1 MIKRRTRAAILGLL
15 LGCSLPVWSTVLPAD
30 SLYLLPQPESVEMR
44 TGVFPLNKVKKV
56 SIQASDSIASL
67 IADYLP
73 EGMKATTKSS
83 KTDRMEIRL
92 KPGQNGN
99 QTDESYVLD
108 ITDRK
113 ISIEAASVAGVFYA
127 LQTLGQLTDKEQATV
142 PAVRIT
148 DEPRFAYRGIMLDV
162 SRHFF
167 DADFLKRQIDVLAA
181 FKINRLHLHLTDAA
195 GWRLQIDRYPRLTEL
210 AAWRP
215 QHLWKEW
222 WKGARRYVMEGAPN
236 AYGGYYTKEEIRDLV
251 DYARK
256 RQITIIPEIEMPSHS
271 EEVLTAYPELSCT
284 HELYKPSDFCVG
296 NEKTFEFLEQV
307 LTEVM
312 ELFPSEYI
320 HIGGDEAPKT
330 NWRTCPRCQKRIKDE
345 GLKDEKELQ
354 SYLVHRIEK
363 FLNAHGRKLLGW
375 DEILEGGLAPNA
387 TVMSWRG
394 TEGGIEAVKSGHQA
408 IMSPGQYC
416 YLDGYQDA
424 PHTQPEAIGG
434 YLPLSK
440 VYGYDPV
447 PQELTPQE
455 QQLIIGVQGNLW
467 AEYVPT
473 EEHAEY
479 MLYPR
484 ALAIAET
491 GWTQPENKSWKR
503 FHHKAVQVTKDLRE
517 AGYQAFPLEREFG
530 NRPGAGEVLKHK
542 AWNKPVTYNARY
554 WGTYPAGGDKALTDG
569 LRGGWNYNDGFW
581 QGFVSQKRLDVTIDL
596 GSPTDIQRIQADF
609 MQICGPEVYLP
620 AHVIISVS
628 EDGKEFTQ
636 LKEIKHKPVR
646 NDEVTFKTYGWEG
659 TAKARFIRYQAL
671 AGDEFGGV
679 VFTDEIV
686 VE

>member
-1 MIKRRTRAAILGLL
+1 MIKRRTHAGIIGLL
-15 LGCSLPVWSTVLPAD
+15 LGCSLPVCSAILPAD
-30 SLYLLPQPESVEMR
+30 SLLLLPQPESVEMR
-44 TGVFPLNKVKKV
+44 AGVFHLNKVKKV
-56 SIQASDSIASL
+56 SIQAPDSIATL

-83 KTDRMEIRL
+83 KADRMEIHL
-92 KPGQNGN
+92 IPN
-99 QTDESYVLD
+99 QSGKQSDESYILD
-108 ITDRK
+108 ITDKK

-127 LQTLGQLTDKEQATV
+127 LQTLGQLVNEEQATV

-148 DEPRFAYRGIMLDV
+148 DKPRFAYRGIMLDV

-167 DADFLKRQIDVLAA
+167 DADFLKKQIDVLAA

-195 GWRLQIDRYPRLTEL
+195 GWRLQIDSYPRLTEL

-215 QHLWKEW
+215 QRLWKDW
-222 WKGARRYVMEGAPN
+222 WKGARRYMMEGAPN

-312 ELFPSEYI
+312 DLFPSEYI

-330 NWRTCPRCQKRIKDE
+330 DWRSCPRCQKRIKDE

-354 SYLVHRIEK
+354 SYLIHRIEK

-408 IMSPGQYC
+408 IMAPGQYC

-447 PQELTPQE
+447 PQELNPQE

-467 AEYVPT
+467 TEYIPT
-473 EEHAEY
+473 EEHVEY

-596 GSPTDIQRIQADF
+596 GSLTDIQRIQADF

-620 AHVIISVS
+620 AHVIISIS

>member
-15 LGCSLPVWSTVLPAD
+15 LGCSLPVWSAVQPAD
-30 SLYLLPQPESVEMR
+30 SLYLLPQPKSVEMR
-44 TGVFPLNKVKKV
+44 TGVFRLNEVKKV
-56 SIQASDSIASL
+56 SIQAPDSIAAL

-73 EGMKATTKSS
+73 EGMKATSKSS
-83 KTDRMEIRL
+83 KATRMEIRL
-92 KPGQNGN
+92 TTGQKGD

-113 ISIEAASVAGVFYA
+113 ISIEATSLAGVFYA

-330 NWRTCPRCQKRIKDE
+330 DWRTCPRCQKRIKDE
-345 GLKDEKELQ
+345 GLKDEKGLQ

-408 IMSPGQYC
+408 IMTPGQYC

-530 NRPGAGEVLKHK
+530 NRPGAGEVMKHK

-596 GSPTDIQRIQADF
+596 GSLTDIQRIQADF

>member
-1 MIKRRTRAAILGLL
+1 MIKKRMHAGMLGLL
-15 LGCSLPVWSTVLPAD
+15 LGCSLPVWSSVQPAD
-30 SLYLLPQPESVEMR
+30 SLLLLPQPESVEMR
-44 TGVFPLNKVKKV
+44 AGVFHLNKVKKV
-56 SIQASDSIASL
+56 SIQAPDSIATL

-83 KTDRMEIRL
+83 NADRMEIHL
-92 KPGQNGN
+92 IPN
-99 QTDESYVLD
+99 QSGKQSDESYILD
-108 ITDRK
+108 ITDKK
-113 ISIEAASVAGVFYA
+113 ISIEAASAAGVFYA
-127 LQTLGQLTDKEQATV
+127 LQTLGQLVNEEQATV

-148 DEPRFAYRGIMLDV
+148 DKPRFAYRGIMLDV

-167 DADFLKRQIDVLAA
+167 DADFLKKQIDVLAA

-195 GWRLQIDRYPRLTEL
+195 GWRLQIDSYPRLTEL

-215 QHLWKEW
+215 QRLWKDW
-222 WKGARRYVMEGAPN
+222 WKGARRYMMEGAPN

-284 HELYKPSDFCVG
+284 HELCKPSDFCVG

-330 NWRTCPRCQKRIKDE
+330 DWRTCPRCQKRIKDE

-354 SYLVHRIEK
+354 SYLIHRIEK

-408 IMSPGQYC
+408 IMAPGQYC

-447 PQELTPQE
+447 PQELNPQE
-455 QQLIIGVQGNLW
+455 QQLIVGVQGNLW
-467 AEYVPT
+467 TEYIPT
-473 EEHAEY
+473 EEHVEY

-491 GWTQPENKSWKR
+491 GWTQPENKSWPR
-503 FHHKAVQVTKDLRE
+503 FHQKAVQVTQTLRQ
-517 AGYQAFPLEREFG
+517 AGYQTFPLEREFG
-530 NRPGAGEVLKHK
+530 NRPGAGEILKHK
-542 AWNKPVTYNARY
+542 AWNKPVIYNAHY
-554 WGTYPAGGDKALTDG
+554 WTTYPAGGDKALTDG

-596 GSPTDIQRIQADF
+596 ESLTDIQSIQADF

-620 AHVIISVS
+620 AQVIISVS
-628 EDGKEFTQ
+628 EDGKEFTR

-679 VFTDEIV
+679 VFTDEIM

>member
-1 MIKRRTRAAILGLL
+1 MIKRRTHAGIIGLL
-15 LGCSLPVWSTVLPAD
+15 LGCSLPVCSAILPAD
-30 SLYLLPQPESVEMR
+30 SLLLLPQPESVEMR
-44 TGVFPLNKVKKV
+44 AGVFHLNKVKKV
-56 SIQASDSIASL
+56 SIQAPDSIATL

-83 KTDRMEIRL
+83 KADRMEIHL
-92 KPGQNGN
+92 IPN
-99 QTDESYVLD
+99 QSGKQSDESYVLD
-108 ITDRK
+108 ITDKK

-127 LQTLGQLTDKEQATV
+127 LQTLGQLVNEEQATV

-148 DEPRFAYRGIMLDV
+148 DKPRFAYRGIMLDV

-167 DADFLKRQIDVLAA
+167 DADFLKKQIDVLAA

-195 GWRLQIDRYPRLTEL
+195 GWRLQIDSYPRLTEL

-215 QHLWKEW
+215 QRLWKDW
-222 WKGARRYVMEGAPN
+222 WKGARRYMMEGAPN

-284 HELYKPSDFCVG
+284 HELCKPSDFCVG

-312 ELFPSEYI
+312 DLFPSEYI

-330 NWRTCPRCQKRIKDE
+330 DWRSCPRCQKRIKDE

-354 SYLVHRIEK
+354 SYLIHRIEK

-408 IMSPGQYC
+408 IMAPGQYC

-447 PQELTPQE
+447 PQELNPQE

-467 AEYVPT
+467 TEYIPT
-473 EEHAEY
+473 EEHVEY

-554 WGTYPAGGDKALTDG
+554 WTAYPAGGDKALTDG

-596 GSPTDIQRIQADF
+596 ESLTDIQRIQADF

-620 AHVIISVS
+620 AHVTISVS

>member
-1 MIKRRTRAAILGLL
+1 MIKRRTRAAILGML
-15 LGCSLPVWSTVLPAD
+15 LGCNLPVWSAVLPAD

-56 SIQASDSIASL
+56 SIQTPDSIAAL
-67 IADYLP
+67 IAEYLP
-73 EGMKATTKSS
+73 EGMKATTSS
-83 KTDRMEIRL
+83 KADRMEIRL
-92 KPGQNGN
+92 TPGQNGN

-127 LQTLGQLTDKEQATV
+127 LQTLGQLTDEEQKTV

-148 DEPRFAYRGIMLDV
+148 DKPRFAYRGIMLDV

-215 QHLWKEW
+215 QRLWKEW

-330 NWRTCPRCQKRIKDE
+330 DWRTCPLCQKRIKDE
-345 GLKDEKELQ
+345 GLKDEKGLQ

-440 VYGYDPV
+440 VYGYDPI

-467 AEYVPT
+467 TEYVPT

-503 FHHKAVQVTKDLRE
+503 FHHKAVQVTKDLRK

-530 NRPGAGEVLKHK
+530 NRPGAGEILKHK
-542 AWNKPVTYNARY
+542 ARNKPVTYNARY

-596 GSPTDIQRIQADF
+596 GSLTDIQRIQADF

-659 TAKARFIRYQAL
+659 TAKARSGTGRRRVRRCGIH
-671 AGDEFGGV
+671 G
-679 VFTDEIV
+679 
-686 VE
+686 

>member
-15 LGCSLPVWSTVLPAD
+15 LGCSLPVWSAVQPAD
-30 SLYLLPQPESVEMR
+30 SLYLLPQPKSVEMR
-44 TGVFPLNKVKKV
+44 TGVFRLNEVKKG
-56 SIQASDSIASL
+56 SIQAPDSIAAL

-73 EGMKATTKSS
+73 EGMKATTKSR
-83 KTDRMEIRL
+83 KATRMEIRL
-92 KPGQNGN
+92 TTGQKED

-215 QHLWKEW
+215 QRLWKEW
-222 WKGARRYVMEGAPN
+222 WKGARRYVMEGTPN

-330 NWRTCPRCQKRIKDE
+330 DWRTCPRCQKRIKDE
-345 GLKDEKELQ
+345 GLKDEKGLQ

-408 IMSPGQYC
+408 IMTPGQYC

-440 VYGYDPV
+440 VYSYDPV
-447 PQELTPQE
+447 PQELTSQE

-596 GSPTDIQRIQADF
+596 GSLTDIQHIQADF

-620 AHVIISVS
+620 AHVIISIS

-659 TAKARFIRYQAL
+659 TAKTRFIRYQAL